1 MGVAAYLTNPFNRDE
16 LYKAIVAVLSPE
28 NSEEERGKKLVT
40 RHLINEKELIDKKIL
55 LAEDYIA
62 NQRVAL
68 AHLRGQGF
76 QVALA
81 ENGQEAVDLF
91 KKNHYDLVLMDINM
105 PVLDGIEATKL
116 IRQHE
121 QQRAVK
127 LPILAMTANAMAG
140 DREKYL
146 AVGMNDYVSKPFK
159 KKEMLDT
166 VKKWLAAGAVPDAKL
181 DVEPKK
187 LDQSDP
193 ELPSDKVMMLLAG
206 HETGPPLAAAPSQQ
220 LPVVVDRELE
230 DIVPLFMAQTEKD
243 IKLMFEAVNT
253 KNSET
258 LRITAHSLKGAGG
271 SYDMPL
277 ITELAAEVEQAAK
290 ENNLDKA
297 EQNLKKLN
305 NYFNHLEIFFE

>member
-1 MGVAAYLTNPFNRDE
+1 
-16 LYKAIVAVLSPE
+16 
-28 NSEEERGKKLVT
+28 
-40 RHLINEKELIDKKIL
+40 
-55 LAEDYIA
+55 
-62 NQRVAL
+62 
-68 AHLRGQGF
+68 
-76 QVALA
+76 
-81 ENGQEAVDLF
+81 
-91 KKNHYDLVLMDINM
+91 
-105 PVLDGIEATKL
+105 
-116 IRQHE
+116 
-121 QQRAVK
+121 
-127 LPILAMTANAMAG
+127 
-140 DREKYL
+140 
-146 AVGMNDYVSKPFK
+146 
-159 KKEMLDT
+159 MLET
-166 VKKWLAAGAVPDAKL
+166 VKRWLASGAVPDAKL
-181 DVEPKK
+181 DVEPEK

-193 ELPSDKVMMLLAG
+193 ELPSDKVMMLRAG

-297 EQNLKKLN
+297 ENLANKASHLVKLKGQVKAAKSN
-305 NYFNHLEIFFE
+305 VEKYEILVNETIFNISF